1 MSAPVRSARTAMTD
15 DRLTSLAQ
23 IPTVFRKLA
32 TCLLMVASVILGICV
47 VEFFG
52 HMFLPSN
59 GNSLAIY
66 KHVHEI
72 LFFDGP
78 DKIFRNQGDIYT
90 YVPHSE
96 IRDVTGFFSDDD
108 FKIEYDYR
116 FRTNNLGLVQDADIE
131 PNRES
136 LLLLGDSFTEGQGAE
151 PWFRVV
157 SPEIER
163 LGYQAINGGLMG
175 TGFNQW
181 LALESY
187 LVTQHVRIGKLVV
200 LFISYDF
207 NRAVRNLTSNDF
219 RCLSDLALCDLAGSP
234 FYRFPPNDELP

>member
-1 MSAPVRSARTAMTD
+1 MTD
-15 DRLTSLAQ
+15 DRLMSLAQ

-108 FKIEYDYR
+108 FKIE
-116 FRTNNLGLVQDADIE
+116 
-131 PNRES
+131 
-136 LLLLGDSFTEGQGAE
+136 
-151 PWFRVV
+151 
-157 SPEIER
+157 
-163 LGYQAINGGLMG
+163 
-175 TGFNQW
+175 
-181 LALESY
+181 
-187 LVTQHVRIGKLVV
+187 
-200 LFISYDF
+200 
-207 NRAVRNLTSNDF
+207 
-219 RCLSDLALCDLAGSP
+219 
-234 FYRFPPNDELP
+234 